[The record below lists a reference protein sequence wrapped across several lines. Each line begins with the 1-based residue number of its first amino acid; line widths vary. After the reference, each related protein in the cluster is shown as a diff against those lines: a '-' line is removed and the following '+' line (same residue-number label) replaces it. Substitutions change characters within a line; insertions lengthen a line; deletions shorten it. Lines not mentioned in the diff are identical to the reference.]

1 VLVFELNAVNHTQRR
16 ALANALAINAI
27 ERDGRLPITCSA
39 NGLQPDG
46 QNDNGWDQGLLFLNP
61 SQVWLQPPGQVA
73 RMYSANYQP
82 LEVRTSVSDSNH
94 NDLDVSGQLSQDGK
108 TLVLKVV
115 NAGGKVVPTSI
126 LIRGYSPTHR
136 AAEVEEL
143 SGSLSAMNTATITN
157 QIQVIQKR
165 LLLHSKNGETE
176 CDFQPHS
183 VTVIKLK

>member
-1 VLVFELNAVNHTQRR
+1 
-16 ALANALAINAI
+16 LANALAINAI
-27 ERDGRLPITCSA
+27 QRDGRLPITCSA
-39 NGLQPDG
+39 NCLQPDG
-46 QNDNGWDQGLLFLNP
+46 QNDNGWDQGLLFLDP
-61 SQVWLQPPGQVA
+61 AQVWLQPPGYVTK
-73 RMYSANYQP
+73 MYSENYQP
-82 LEVRTSVSDSNH
+82 LEVRSSVSDLN
-94 NDLDVSGQLSQDGK
+94 NDLDVSAQLSQDGK